1 MKSIAVFCGSS
12 IGYNEVFKSKAIEL
26 GIAMAAR
33 KIDLVYG
40 GAKVGLMGTIADAVL
55 AAGGKVTGVLPAF
68 LQTKELA
75 HTGLTN
81 LILVN
86 TMHERKTK
94 MNELCDGVLAMPG
107 GFGTL
112 EELFEMLTWAQLG
125 LHKKPIAILNTGGFY
140 DCLNLLAQTMVD
152 NGFLKKQNKDML
164 LVDENIEAI
173 LDKMENYKA
182 PEITKWLEPAVV

>member
-12 IGYNEVFKSKAIEL
+12 IGYNEVFKSKATEL

-164 LVDENIEAI
+164 LVDENIETI
-173 LDKMENYKA
+173 LDKMGNYEA
-182 PEITKWLEPAVV
+182 PEITKWLEPAAV